1 MNVFLKYENF
11 YDLDYINLFLELKV
25 LQEILPKEKRRT
37 IDILNFPNVSIA
49 YRILLTI
56 PITVAAKRSFSEL
69 KLLKSYQLYHKK
81 N

>member
-1 MNVFLKYENF
+1 MNGFLKYENF
-11 YDLDYINLFLELKV
+11 YDFDCINLFLELKV

-69 KLLKSYQLYHKK
+69 KLLKSYQLYHK
-81 N
+81 